1 MPGGRSSL
9 ERRTNDEPEEVGS
22 WDAEIP
28 VGREVDV
35 APLWRDPLSPP
46 MFCNLAM
53 NERRHEQTTRE
64 EVTEHT
70 AYFWENDRRD
80 RR

>member
-1 MPGGRSSL
+1 MVSRKKS
-9 ERRTNDEPEEVGS
+9 EVETS
-22 WDAEIP
+22 AEIP

-64 EVTEHT
+64 EVT
-70 AYFWENDRRD
+70 
-80 RR
+80 